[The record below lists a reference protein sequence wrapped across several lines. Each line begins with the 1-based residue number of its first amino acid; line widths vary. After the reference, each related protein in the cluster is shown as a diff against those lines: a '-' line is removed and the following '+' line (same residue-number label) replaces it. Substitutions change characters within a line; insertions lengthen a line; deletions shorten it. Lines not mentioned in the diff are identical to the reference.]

1 MEIGNPVKINMY
13 SSIRF
18 ELINEITGPA
28 YFNLENEIWVL
39 GRELLKDS
47 INASLDIRRW

>member
-1 MEIGNPVKINMY
+1 MDIGETRMGSVGNG
-13 SSIRF
+13 IRF

-28 YFNLENEIWVL
+28 YFNVENGIWVL
-39 GRELLKDS
+39 GRESLKDS